1 VSAVGLLECVV
12 NVSEGRRHDVL
23 AQLAGAAG
31 QCLLDLHHDPDHH
44 RSVLTM
50 AGPGPLLESAVRDV
64 GQAAVALLDLSGH
77 SGAHPRLGVLDVVP
91 FVDLAS
97 PRAVTADALAA
108 RDRFAAWAGDA
119 LTLPCFR
126 YGPERSLPE
135 VRRRAFVDLAP
146 DAGPSS
152 PHPTAGASA
161 VGARPVLVA
170 YNLWVASDLPT
181 AQRLAAAQR
190 SPNVRALGLRVG
202 AHVQV
207 SCNLLDPYA
216 TGPVEVYDAVAASVG
231 VSHAEL
237 VGLIPQAVLHAAPPE
252 RWRELDLAEAK
263 TIESRLREAG
273 LDDA

>member
-1 VSAVGLLECVV
+1 MSAVGLLECVI
-12 NVSEGRRHDVL
+12 NISEGRRHDVL

-31 QCLLDLHHDPDHH
+31 RYVLDVHHDPDHH

-50 AGPGPLLESAVRDV
+50 AGPAALLDPAVRNV
-64 GQAAVALLDLSGH
+64 ATAAIALLDLGAH

-97 PRAVTADALAA
+97 PREVTADALAA
-108 RDRFAAWAGDA
+108 RDRFAAWAGEA
-119 LTLPCFR
+119 LALPCFR

-135 VRRRAFVDLAP
+135 VRRRAFVDLAS
-146 DAGPSS
+146 DAGPRS
-152 PHPTAGASA
+152 PHPTAGACA

-190 SPNVRALGLRVG
+190 GPNLRALGLRVG

-216 TGPVEVYDAVAASVG
+216 TGPAEVYDAVAASVV
-231 VSHAEL
+231 VSRAEL